1 MFVSHM
7 TMKWSQKDANQI
19 VVHRVSARDHMPQVA
34 GASAMA
40 MREASVVPVNDR
52 TRNVKSW

>member
-52 TRNVKSW
+52 TRNVKS